1 MERMGTESGQWAIYN
16 VCYIGENENRCFAS
30 NSRRVMLAG
39 TKKFSVFFLLLR
51 LLVMLLCGVWAAPG
65 TVKSRA
71 FGTVNPYS
79 RVQHKSIGLHYRF
92 VFVIASLWKA
102 GEGMKYNF
110 THALGDLC
118 RTGVMLKRNIL
129 VQTMYGLWIGASFK
143 RSCVSFNRDVN
154 CVRRFGIETQE
165 VFAHNRRYGVKER
178 VVPFTLIL
186 IINNGLLYNLQ
197 QICSLAALMKPF
209 SAISTHSLSPSLP
222 FVLVWQPAQP
232 ALIPDI
238 CCLQTKKALHPLRLW
253 FFPATKGWK
262 MQINKHLPSVCRPTT
277 MKSARATAMVGY
289 RGNVANIITP
299 ESRGWCFP
307 FHYYSLGS
315 RRS

>member
-1 MERMGTESGQWAIYN
+1 
-16 VCYIGENENRCFAS
+16 
-30 NSRRVMLAG
+30 
-39 TKKFSVFFLLLR
+39 
-51 LLVMLLCGVWAAPG
+51 
-65 TVKSRA
+65 
-71 FGTVNPYS
+71 
-79 RVQHKSIGLHYRF
+79 
-92 VFVIASLWKA
+92 
-102 GEGMKYNF
+102 MKYNF

-165 VFAHNRRYGVKER
+165 VFAHNRRYGGKER

-222 FVLVWQPAQP
+222 LVLVWQPAQP

-253 FFPATKGWK
+253 FFPATKG
-262 MQINKHLPSVCRPTT
+262 
-277 MKSARATAMVGY
+277 
-289 RGNVANIITP
+289 
-299 ESRGWCFP
+299 
-307 FHYYSLGS
+307 
-315 RRS
+315 